1 MLAGELVGLLLVEVR
16 QRALLRAPAQRVDVA
31 TSIVRRRSF
40 PGCRAA
46 VSRGSSID
54 PRPARLLK
62 VDSQYAI
69 NSCHSSLT
77 HS

>member
-54 PRPARLLK
+54 QGLHDCLRSIHNML
-62 VDSQYAI
+62 
-69 NSCHSSLT
+69 
-77 HS
+77 